1 LNLESCTYDLI
12 VFNIDTL
19 SNIVI
24 SNPVQERP
32 NYNGLGAN
40 TVTPIL
46 PNGSVFLLQN
56 KVFPYYVI
64 PFVSASGNA
73 NLQDIDANTVGIFDD
88 NWGGLLYDAGSNM
101 KNYSFEFNTSVND
114 VKNDK
119 VIGAGF
125 QIQNEMNMYAAEW
138 SKDTISLFKVV
149 NGVKTLLQS
158 KPMARSAFNTY
169 PVKIESINGVQSVY
183 VNYSKILEVTDGTY
197 TRGFAGIMSIG
208 QSSTYFSNVKKTN
221 YGDTYTQPTY
231 DTVLVNDPISYEKIF
246 NDIDK
251 DPMGAE
257 EWSYSHN
264 PNFFENPEGLSV
276 HSGKTYGSTINALEK
291 AGVYEITFRA
301 KDNPSLSAYSKWSE
315 PFELL

>member
-1 LNLESCTYDLI
+1 MIVENGYVWFFSKTGMFLFKTRTDFFLKTTFQPGLLPNGQLFSPGYTYSNIGNDLYTYSL
-12 VFNIDTL
+12 FNIDTL

-158 KPMARSAFNTY
+158 KLHFVLLEAPTS
-169 PVKIESINGVQSVY
+169 
-183 VNYSKILEVTDGTY
+183 SKVC
-197 TRGFAGIMSIG
+197 
-208 QSSTYFSNVKKTN
+208 
-221 YGDTYTQPTY
+221 
-231 DTVLVNDPISYEKIF
+231 
-246 NDIDK
+246 
-251 DPMGAE
+251 
-257 EWSYSHN
+257 
-264 PNFFENPEGLSV
+264 
-276 HSGKTYGSTINALEK
+276 
-291 AGVYEITFRA
+291 A
-301 KDNPSLSAYSKWSE
+301 KLG
-315 PFELL
+315 